1 MAMSLATKFAPYTD
15 EQFSTESK
23 ISLVTNNDFG
33 WTGAHTVKVYK
44 VSTSKMNDYGRT
56 GATAGNWS
64 RYGAVNDLN
73 TVTEEF
79 ALRKDRSFIFNIDKL
94 DQDETAEQLQA
105 ATALARQNRQEVIP
119 EVDMY
124 TYAEMAKSAGTV
136 VSSALTA
143 DNIYDAI
150 CEASRI
156 MDEAEVPET
165 GRVLIVTPATY
176 RIMKSSKE
184 IVMNSDIGSD
194 MRIRGVVSNL
204 DGMNV
209 QKIPAN
215 RLPAGLGFM
224 IAHPDATIAP
234 KKLEDFDVNDGGI
247 YSSGNVVTGRV
258 VYDAFVLDNKRK
270 ALYVHY
276 TTANGLTVTSA
287 AGATGKTAVTVSPA
301 LISGNSYV
309 YKTAASVDMPLT
321 GDDLSSWT
329 VWNGTVEI
337 SATAGNTIVIAEV
350 DSAKKCVKA
359 GKAVV
364 VSG

>member
-1 MAMSLATKFAPYTD
+1 MCKSF
-15 EQFSTESK
+15 
-23 ISLVTNNDFG
+23 DF
-33 WTGAHTVKVYK
+33 
-44 VSTSKMNDYGRT
+44 R
-56 GATAGNWS
+56 
-64 RYGAVNDLN
+64 
-73 TVTEEF
+73 EF
-79 ALRKDRSFIFNIDKL
+79 TLRKDRSFIFNIDKL
-94 DQDETAEQLQA
+94 DQDETAEQVQA

-124 TYAEMAKSAGTV
+124 TSRNAGTV

-156 MDEAEVPET
+156 MDEAEVSET

-184 IVMNSDIGSD
+184 IVMNSDIGAD

-247 YSSGNVVTGRV
+247 YSFGNVVTGRV

-287 AGATGKTAVTVSPA
+287 AGATGKTALTVSPA

-329 VWNGTVEI
+329 AWNGTAEI
-337 SATAGNTIVIAEV
+337 SATAGNTIVVAEV
-350 DSAKKCVKA
+350 DSATQKLSRDKKISLLIDYLDYSYSLAEWIVDTDPDCNYSKLLLLEQIESA
-359 GKAVV
+359 
-364 VSG
+364 

>member
-1 MAMSLATKFAPYTD
+1 MCKSF
-15 EQFSTESK
+15 
-23 ISLVTNNDFG
+23 DF
-33 WTGAHTVKVYK
+33 
-44 VSTSKMNDYGRT
+44 R
-56 GATAGNWS
+56 
-64 RYGAVNDLN
+64 
-73 TVTEEF
+73 EF
-79 ALRKDRSFIFNIDKL
+79 TLRKDRSFIFNIDKL
-94 DQDETAEQLQA
+94 DQDETAEQVQA

-124 TYAEMAKSAGTV
+124 TYAEMARNAGTV

-156 MDEAEVPET
+156 M
-165 GRVLIVTPATY
+165 
-176 RIMKSSKE
+176 KSSKE
-184 IVMNSDIGSD
+184 IVMNSDIGAD

-287 AGATGKTAVTVSPA
+287 AGATGKTALTVSPA

-329 VWNGTVEI
+329 AWNGTAEI
-337 SATAGNTIVIAEV
+337 SATAGNTIVVAEV